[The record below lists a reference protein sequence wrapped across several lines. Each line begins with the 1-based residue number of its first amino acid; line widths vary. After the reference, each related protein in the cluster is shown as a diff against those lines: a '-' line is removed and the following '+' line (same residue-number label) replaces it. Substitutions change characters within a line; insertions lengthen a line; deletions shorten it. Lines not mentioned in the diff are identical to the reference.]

1 MYSDII
7 LLQDIFI
14 ESGIVA
20 SGSCKGVVSGKHYNR
35 LRFQAFLS
43 TLSYTEES
51 EILDLLSTLAD
62 YGSSDD
68 FEIYIESPE
77 LLDVLRRFV
86 FCFQIFFEIVRK

>member
-1 MYSDII
+1 MRSHK
-7 LLQDIFI
+7 LMFEAL
-14 ESGIVA
+14 
-20 SGSCKGVVSGKHYNR
+20 HR
-35 LRFQAFLS
+35 LRFQVFLS

-51 EILDLLSTLAD
+51 EILDLLSTLANYGSSD

-77 LLDVLRRFV
+77 LLDVLGRFV